1 MSTGSTPKLAPLNP
15 LAIHCISIPEQVL
28 WRGLPRKG
36 LDELT
41 RRPLGGR
48 MLGHIEVDDFP
59 SRVRQDDQH
68 EENLEADR
76 RHGKEVEGDELR
88 QVVLEEGP
96 SRG

>member
-1 MSTGSTPKLAPLNP
+1 MVREGRDF
-15 LAIHCISIPEQVL
+15 EQGVNG
-28 WRGLPRKG
+28 RQERDEKNRKG